1 MHWFLNLKT
10 AIKLSLC
17 FGVCLLLGAAV
28 SGFAISRM
36 VKLVNMEAA
45 ISKNVVTG
53 LDTLNRLSRD
63 ARTTDSAMDQYILT
77 TSESKRRVIL
87 DEVVNARKDATT
99 AIEAYG
105 SADESGTASSEFNAL
120 KSSWADYVA
129 VQQKT
134 MSDSKTRDREQLA
147 SELNHSF
154 DGVETKI
161 DALVKHEQN
170 QAKAYDANSVE
181 ALNETRTLLMAM
193 MLAAFLISGVMAWY
207 NTSYITRS
215 INSLSSSLSELR
227 STCGANLKAAI
238 LALQDGDM
246 TKEIEAE
253 TTSLDVR
260 SRDEFGQAA
269 QVFNGFLDDFKGMIE
284 AFRNSQ
290 ASLSGLVNKIRTAT
304 GSLSAAAGN
313 LSGTAQSFGI
323 GTEQINATM
332 QEVSDASEQSARAA
346 SEVARGNSDQAR
358 AISESAESLRQLSE
372 TLHMIAEDAQSAT
385 VVAADAN
392 QVASDGAEIVAQSV
406 DGMHGIRKTVSESAD
421 VIHMLGDASERI
433 GSIVQTIDDIAEQTN
448 LLALNAAIEAARA
461 GEAGRGFAVV
471 ADEVR
476 KLAERSGLATR
487 EIGKLIEDVQ
497 NRTEQAVSAMEAG
510 TMQVEAGTLLAEKA
524 GIALGRIREQV
535 ASVTARIEGISAA
548 AAEMTTA
555 SDAVTRGINEVAA
568 VVEESGA
575 AAEQMSASAE
585 EVSASVQTVASTTS
599 HQSVAVGELISASD
613 ILAGLSGELNELI
626 GQFKTEKTIEQTPKL
641 RLSQAA

>member
-10 AIKLSLC
+10 AIKLSIC

-63 ARTTDSAMDQYILT
+63 ARTTDSEMDQFVLT
-77 TSESKRRVIL
+77 TSESKRRAIL
-87 DEVVNARKDATT
+87 DEIVSKRQDATN
-99 AIEAYG
+99 AIDAYG
-105 SADESGTASSEFNAL
+105 RMDESGTANPAFSAL
-120 KSSWADYVA
+120 KASWADYVT
-129 VQQKT
+129 VQQKVV
-134 MSDSKTRDREQLA
+134 SDSKTRDREQLA
-147 SELNHSF
+147 SELNLSF
-154 DGVETKI
+154 GGVETRI
-161 DALVKHEQN
+161 DALIKHEQN
-170 QAKAYDANSVE
+170 QAAAYGSKSAE
-181 ALNETRTLLMAM
+181 ALNETRTLLIAM
-193 MLAAFLISGVMAWY
+193 MLAALVISGLMAWY

-215 INSLSSSLSELR
+215 INNLSSSLTELR
-227 STCGANLKAAI
+227 SKCGANLKAAI

-246 TKEIEAE
+246 TREVE
-253 TTSLDVR
+253 TGTTPLDVAAN
-260 SRDEFGQAA
+260 DEFGQAA
-269 QVFNGFLDDFKGMIE
+269 QVFNGFLDDFKSMIE

-290 ASLSGLVNKIRTAT
+290 VSLSGLVNKIRTAT

-313 LSGTAQSFGI
+313 LSGAAQSFGI

-358 AISESAESLRQLSE
+358 SISESAESLRQLSE

-406 DGMHGIRKTVSESAD
+406 EGMRGIRKTVSESTD

-461 GEAGRGFAVV
+461 GDAGRGFAVV

-476 KLAERSGLATR
+476 KLAERSGIATR

-497 NRTEQAVSAMEAG
+497 DKTGQAVTAMEAG
-510 TMQVEAGTLLAEKA
+510 SEQVEAGTLLAEKA
-524 GIALGRIREQV
+524 GNALARIREQV
-535 ASVTARIEGISAA
+535 ASVTARVEGISAA

-555 SDAVTRGINEVAA
+555 SDAVTRGINDVAA

-585 EVSASVQTVASTTS
+585 QVSASVQTVASTTS
-599 HQSVAVGELISASD
+599 HQSVAVGELIGAAD
-613 ILAGLSGELNELI
+613 TLAGLSGELNELI
-626 GQFKTEKTIEQTPKL
+626 GQFKTEKSIEHTPKL
-641 RLSQAA
+641 RLSKAA

>member
-36 VKLVNMEAA
+36 VKLVSMEAA

-63 ARTTDSAMDQYILT
+63 ARATDSAVDRLMIA
-77 TSESKRRVIL
+77 TSESERRAIS
-87 DEVVNARKDATT
+87 DEVINARKDAGT
-99 AIEAYG
+99 AIDTYG
-105 SADESGTASSEFNAL
+105 NADESGATSPEFKAL
-120 KSSWADYVA
+120 KTNWTDYVA
-129 VQQKT
+129 VQQNA
-134 MSDSKTRDREQLA
+134 MSNLKAENREQLTTDL
-147 SELNHSF
+147 SKSF
-154 DGVETKI
+154 SGVETSI
-161 DALVKHEQN
+161 QGLVKHEQD
-170 QAKAYDANSVE
+170 QAKSYDGNSLQ
-181 ALNETRTLLMAM
+181 ALDQTRMLLMAM
-193 MLAAFLISGVMAWY
+193 IMVAFLIGGMMAWY
-207 NTSYITRS
+207 TTSYITRS
-215 INSLSSSLSELR
+215 IGSLTSSLAQLR
-227 STCGANLKAAI
+227 SKCGTNLKNAI
-238 LALQDGDM
+238 LALQNGDM
-246 TKEIEAE
+246 TKEIE
-253 TTSLDVR
+253 TGTKPLDIQAN
-260 SRDEFGQAA
+260 DEFGQAA
-269 QVFNGFLDDFKGMIE
+269 QVFNGFLEDFKGMIE

-290 ASLSGLVNKIRTAT
+290 VSLSTLVNKIRAAT
-304 GSLSAAAGN
+304 GSLSAAAGS
-313 LSGTAQSFGI
+313 LSGSAQSFGI

-358 AISESAESLRQLSE
+358 SISESAESLRQLSE

-406 DGMHGIRKTVSESAD
+406 DGMRGIRKTVSESAD

-510 TMQVEAGTLLAEKA
+510 TKQVEAGTLLAEKA
-524 GIALGRIREQV
+524 GVALGRIREQV
-535 ASVTARIEGISAA
+535 ASVTARVEGISAA

-599 HQSVAVGELISASD
+599 HQSVAVGELIGAAD
-613 ILAGLSGELNELI
+613 TLAGLSSELTELL
-626 GQFKTEKTIEQTPKL
+626 GQFKTEETKEQTPKL